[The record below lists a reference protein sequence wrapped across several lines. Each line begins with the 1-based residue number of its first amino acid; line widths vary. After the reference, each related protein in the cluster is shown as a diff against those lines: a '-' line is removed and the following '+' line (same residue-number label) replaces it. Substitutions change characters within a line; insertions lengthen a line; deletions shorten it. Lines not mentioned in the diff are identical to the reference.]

1 MRSAAKRI
9 AAHIKTLIMKIARP
23 LWAQGIFM
31 TPQHFQQQ
39 ALWERFADERTAR
52 LASPD
57 PWGVREVAFD
67 KQALSYDRLQLTT
80 LDARLPDGALVDT
93 ETADQLPEVRD
104 LTAVPTALDAVVVLI
119 GLPLI
124 NAQGGNCLEAG
135 QKATE
140 PRRFLREYRQV
151 ADLHGEGRE
160 EISVE
165 RHALALLFDFEVSGH
180 YVTCAIGRLVR
191 NAQGRFEIDPAFVPP
206 CLFLSAS
213 ARLMEQMNRL
223 SEILSAKSASLAVR
237 RRERSDQIAD
247 YAVADVSL
255 FWLLHSVNSI
265 WPDLARLCQAPDQH
279 PERLY
284 AVLARLAGSL
294 LTFSTIET
302 LKAIPPYDHYA
313 QGAVFA
319 ELESLI
325 RALLNAVIP
334 SRVIPITLE
343 RLRGTAW
350 LGQINDERLVDG
362 ADYYLS
368 VQSGLPAHA
377 LLEQLPRL
385 CKAGAP
391 DEVEQIVN
399 SALPGIPLRS
409 MSRLPAAIPIRIEN
423 QYFALDS
430 AHPAFKRMVAAR
442 ACQFYVPASVPD
454 VSLELYAVLPT

>member
-1 MRSAAKRI
+1 
-9 AAHIKTLIMKIARP
+9 MKITRP

-39 ALWERFADERTAR
+39 ALSDRYADERIAR
-52 LASPD
+52 IASPD
-57 PWGVREVAFD
+57 PWGVHRVAFD
-67 KQALSYDRLQLTT
+67 AQALSINRLQLSA
-80 LDARLPDGALVDT
+80 LDLRLPDGTFIDT
-93 ETADQLPEVRD
+93 ESADRLPAVRD
-104 LTAVPTALDAVVVLI
+104 LSEVPAQTDSVVVLA

-124 NAQGGNCLEAG
+124 DPQGGNCIEADE
-135 QKATE
+135 KPAR
-140 PRRFLREYRQV
+140 PRRFTREYLQV
-151 ADLHGEGRE
+151 ADLNGDGRE

-165 RHALALLFDFEVSGH
+165 RHALALLFDFEQAGG
-180 YVTCAIGRLVR
+180 YVTCPIGRLVR
-191 NAQGRFEIDPAFVPP
+191 NAQGRFELDAAFVPP
-206 CLFLSAS
+206 CLVLSAS
-213 ARLMEQMNRL
+213 NQLTSRMNRL

-237 RRERSDQIAD
+237 RRERADQIAD

-255 FWLLHSVNSI
+255 FWLLHSVNST
-265 WPDLARLCQAPDQH
+265 WPDLSRLCQAPDQH

-284 AVLARLAGSL
+284 GVLARLAGSL
-294 LTFSTIET
+294 LTFSTTET
-302 LKAIPPYDHYA
+302 LQAIPPYAHHA
-313 QGAVFA
+313 PEPVFA

-325 RALLNAVIP
+325 RTLLDTVIP
-334 SRVIPITLE
+334 SRVVPIALE
-343 RLRGTAW
+343 RIRGTSW
-350 LGQINDERLVDG
+350 LGKINDERLVEG

-399 SALPGIPLRS
+399 SALSGIPLRT
-409 MSRLPAAIPIRIEN
+409 MSRLPAAIPVRIEN

-430 AHPAFKRMVAAR
+430 AHPAFKRMVDAR
-442 ACQFYVPASVPD
+442 ACQFYIPASMPD